1 MSRVI
6 TLTDQKVYLI
16 CNGTSTN
23 KVIDSINDNI
33 KEKRSF
39 FSTFFSKKNN
49 KNNIKKINYEEFPR
63 LENIGIKEC
72 YICKESRENLNL
84 FKNELSYKNASGYN
98 YVFTS
103 LEYNSIESAM
113 ILFSD
118 IPDLVI
124 CPLPYM
130 SNKTNIKNIE
140 SFDNFKKNFG
150 KYSLNSKREIS
161 KLKEYWNQKELNTK
175 FNSIK
180 NKDQIIDWLYTS
192 NINRSSL
199 SSYNSSLFQKKFEEL
214 LLTKYVNV
222 DDVNDKISNNIFVCN
237 DQMISDILN
246 FKNKDKKKYNIL
258 SFQKKTPNRLHFDK
272 KKNNIE
278 VTSIWELSVS
288 IEFKINSSNKII
300 DKKIIY
306 NNNYN
311 KIYPT
316 QFNPGELEKKRN
328 IDKYSYSYDNS
339 DYILFNSVDKI
350 PLKYLKNMNF
360 RSYNDD
366 KKNIIQKII
375 EKNKKNNKDSKNVNK
390 NEQNEKN
397 KKASKYE
404 NLV

>member
-33 KEKRSF
+33 KGKTSF
-39 FSTFFSKKNN
+39 FSTFFSKKTN

-72 YICKESRENLNL
+72 YICKNNPKNLEL
-84 FKNELSYKNASGYN
+84 FKNELKNNNNHN
-98 YVFTS
+98 YIFTS

-113 ILFSD
+113 ILFND
-118 IPDLVI
+118 ISNLVI

-130 SNKTNIKNIE
+130 SNKTNIKNQAL
-140 SFDNFKKNFG
+140 FDKFKKKFG
-150 KYSLNSKREIS
+150 AYLLNSKREVS
-161 KLKEYWNQKELNTK
+161 KLTEYWNPKELNTE
-175 FNSIK
+175 FINIK
-180 NKDQIIDWLYTS
+180 NKDQIIDWVYTS
-192 NINRSSL
+192 NINKSSL
-199 SSYNSSLFQKKFEEL
+199 SSYNLSLFQKKFEEL

-222 DDVNDKISNNIFVCN
+222 DDVNDSISNNIFVCN
-237 DQMISDILN
+237 DEMISDILN
-246 FKNKDKKKYNIL
+246 FKNKDKKKYNML
-258 SFQKKTPNRLHFDK
+258 SFQKKNSNRLRFDK

-311 KIYPT
+311 KMYPT
-316 QFNPGELEKKRN
+316 EFNHGEELERKKN

-339 DYILFNSVDKI
+339 EYLLFNSIDKI
-350 PLKYLKNMNF
+350 ALKYLKNMSF

-375 EKNKKNNKDSKNVNK
+375 EKNKKNNKNSKNVNK
-390 NEQNEKN
+390 NEQNATNQKRF
-397 KKASKYE
+397 KYE
-404 NLV
+404 NLI